1 VATLAAARDTAV
13 QLAPRPT
20 ISSPAPAPDRAGT
33 LDDLLA
39 LLAAQATTYEQVLS
53 VADERRGALVAAD
66 TERLGELAGRERPR
80 LERLRKLEA
89 WRLQVVRPWAARLGV
104 AAEDVTVSQLATL
117 REPWEA
123 SALRA
128 ATERLRDTAERV
140 AAANMRNHDLLEA
153 CLDSVNASIHH
164 LLQAVQ
170 VDPRYAPN
178 GNRAG
183 SNAAP
188 RLADL
193 KA

>member
-1 VATLAAARDTAV
+1 
-13 QLAPRPT
+13 
-20 ISSPAPAPDRAGT
+20 
-33 LDDLLA
+33 
-39 LLAAQATTYEQVLS
+39 VLS

-66 TERLGELAGRERPR
+66 TERLGALAERERPL

-89 WRLQVVRPWAARLGV
+89 WRLQVVRPWAARLGL
-104 AAEDVTVSQLATL
+104 AAEHVTVSQLATL

-128 ATERLRDTAERV
+128 ATERLRNTAERV
-140 AAANMRNHDLLEA
+140 AAANTRNHDLLEA

-183 SNAAP
+183 SHAAP
-188 RLADL
+188 RLTDL